1 MLGRASARSWACGG
15 SAQAGNSSA
24 TSNLRKRLGETFALG
39 EFTWKHPAV
48 RPRAFQ
54 TKPSRVNK
62 MVNDFCCKL
71 KVGLQKEKNRFSVQ
85 SPMSFWWKE
94 ASSAGSMAGTP
105 IRWDAHPPIPL
116 LSPPCCSQLEVLRVS
131 AEGLFQPKCRLRRG
145 SQLRVVGLGGRR
157 PGYNPFAEQT

>member
-54 TKPSRVNK
+54 TKLPRVDRV
-62 MVNDFCCKL
+62 VNDFCCKL
-71 KVGLQKEKNRFSVQ
+71 KVGLQKEKNSFSVQ
-85 SPMSFWWKE
+85 SPMSFWQRE
-94 ASSAGSMAGTP
+94 ASSAGSVAGTP
-105 IRWDAHPPIPL
+105 TRWDAHPPIPL
-116 LSPPCCSQLEVLRVS
+116 LSTPCCSQLEVLRFS
-131 AEGLFQPKCRLRRG
+131 AGGLFKPKCCLRRG
-145 SQLRVVGLGGRR
+145 SQLRVMGLGGRR
-157 PGYNPFAEQT
+157 PDYNPFAEQT